1 MFQRSLTPKCFTL
14 EIFGYRFFWI
24 SEVLSHILSLCWLQ
38 TGRCDTS
45 TSLLWVCVWFLWVWD
60 HSTHG
65 GFFLH
70 LMAVL
75 VKSVGV
81 NLGFADHSTSCF
93 TSKTLLEAQK
103 CKFYR
108 SKQPIAQCQS
118 PLEKFPSEKNFP
130 FFGNIP
136 GKIILLANVLI
147 WCICF
152 SVSVTF
158 WSKYLLGWERAFLCL
173 NKMW

>member
-1 MFQRSLTPKCFTL
+1 M
-14 EIFGYRFFWI
+14 
-24 SEVLSHILSLCWLQ
+24 
-38 TGRCDTS
+38 
-45 TSLLWVCVWFLWVWD
+45 
-60 HSTHG
+60 HG

-108 SKQPIAQCQS
+108 SKQPIARCQS

-136 GKIILLANVLI
+136 GKIILLANVFI
-147 WCICF
+147 
-152 SVSVTF
+152 
-158 WSKYLLGWERAFLCL
+158 
-173 NKMW
+173 